1 MRVTAST
8 SVVLPLPVAP
18 MYGQRLPLRYAEK
31 LTSFSVGALLWG

>member
-18 MYGQRLPLRYAEK
+18 SMASVCPCVTEK